1 MYWKYENKTSM
12 ILKWEN
18 KYKSMLNILFIK
30 SYSEDYL
37 VSKYFVQSV
46 SKDVKIY
53 LEYLVKFSK

>member
-1 MYWKYENKTSM
+1 MSM
-12 ILKWEN
+12 V
-18 KYKSMLNILFIK
+18 NILFIK

-53 LEYLVKFSK
+53 LEYLVKISK

>member
-1 MYWKYENKTSM
+1 MYWIYENKTYIDDSEMGKNLSM
-12 ILKWEN
+12 V
-18 KYKSMLNILFIK
+18 NILFIK

-53 LEYLVKFSK
+53 LEYLVKISK